1 MHDLT
6 DPKWASPPGDTIL
19 RLMRTRSLSQE
30 ALAELMGIEVA
41 RVGRLLT
48 GDEPITSDLAGRLV
62 RALGST
68 TSFWAR
74 REQHY
79 REGLLRIESS
89 RTAERE

>member
-6 DPKWASPPGDTIL
+6 DPKWVSPPGDTIL
-19 RLMRTRSLSQE
+19 RLMRMRSLSQE
-30 ALAELMGIEVA
+30 ALAELMGIEVG

-48 GDEPITSDLAGRLV
+48 GNEPITCDLADRLV

-68 TSFWAR
+68 SLFWIR

-79 REGLLRIESS
+79 REGLLRVGASQ
-89 RTAERE
+89 TAEKE